1 MPTADPLA
9 GPVRVARDP
18 DLTTIS
24 LHGRLDANTGV
35 ELLAAL
41 QGELDSSPPR
51 VDLDLLGVETWTP
64 EGARSLRR
72 ARSLAQ
78 GLPAGLH
85 YRTAA
90 GAGHEALLAAYEDEC
105 NGATV
110 DAHVDDGATP
120 AD

>member
-1 MPTADPLA
+1 MPPTADPLA

-18 DLTTIS
+18 DLITIS

-51 VDLDLLGVETWTP
+51 VDLDLLGVDAWTP

-72 ARSLAQ
+72 AHSLAQ

-90 GAGHEALLAAYEDEC
+90 GAGHEALLAAYEDDC
-105 NGATV
+105 DTSPV
-110 DAHVDDGATP
+110 DTRPEGPTH
-120 AD
+120 